1 MYSTYKYVYLWFVAD
16 LESQI
21 QDLQE
26 ANETAV
32 GELANTERKLE
43 DLQRRNEALQL
54 GQGSQNLDLQEEN
67 QRLHD
72 QVGKIVSVTLN
83 TVYCTDK
90 MWSRM
95 IINQLSLRIV
105 QSGWNV
111 MLELSL
117 KNCLSEKNRFL
128 STEDLKPHDE

>member
-72 QVGKIVSVTLN
+72 QVGKILSVTLN

-90 MWSRM
+90 VWRRM
-95 IINQLSLRIV
+95 KINQSSFRIGALGMFD
-105 QSGWNV
+105 QG
-111 MLELSL
+111 EISL
-117 KNCLSEKNRFL
+117 KIVYQKKTRFL

>member
-1 MYSTYKYVYLWFVAD
+1 MYSTYKYAYLWFVAD

-72 QVGKIVSVTLN
+72 QVGKFVSVTLN

-90 MWSRM
+90 VWRRM
-95 IINQLSLRIV
+95 KINHSSLRIGAV
-105 QSGWNV
+105 SMFDQGE
-111 MLELSL
+111 ML
-117 KNCLSEKNRFL
+117 F
-128 STEDLKPHDE
+128 

>member
-1 MYSTYKYVYLWFVAD
+1 M
-16 LESQI
+16 ESQI

-32 GELANTERKLE
+32 GELANTERKFE

-72 QVGKIVSVTLN
+72 QVGKIVSATLN

-90 MWSRM
+90 VWRH
-95 IINQLSLRIV
+95 IKINQSSLRIGAL
-105 QSGWNV
+105 SMFDLGE
-111 MLELSL
+111 ML
-117 KNCLSEKNRFL
+117 C
-128 STEDLKPHDE
+128 